1 MRILL
6 AIDGSPAA
14 DRARDLVAALP
25 WREGGRVR
33 IVSVAPTR
41 PELFRACPGRWR
53 RRPTT
58 T

>member
-6 AIDGSPAA
+6 AVDGSRSS

-33 IVSVAPTR
+33 IISVVPTSTDLVGI
-41 PELFRACPGRWR
+41 PLGAHQ
-53 RRPTT
+53 
-58 T
+58 